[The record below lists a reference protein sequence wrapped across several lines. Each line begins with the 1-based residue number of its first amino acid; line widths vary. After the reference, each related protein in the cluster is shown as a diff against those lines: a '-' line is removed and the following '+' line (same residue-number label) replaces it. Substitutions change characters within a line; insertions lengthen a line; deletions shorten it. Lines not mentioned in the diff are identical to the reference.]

1 MSSETATVSA
11 AADPARILVCSIA
24 GIGDTLIATP
34 LIHELRLNFPD
45 ARIDALVLWPGSRQ
59 ILETNP
65 HITGLY
71 QHDFLKSPALGS
83 LRFLLRLRRNRY
95 DVSLNT
101 FPQSRV
107 EYRVIARI
115 IGARTRVSHHYDHFR
130 WLTPLLVNRTIPH
143 DYSAHCIEQNL
154 ALLGCLGVKPKLRE
168 HHYEVY
174 LTGVERDW
182 AERFVAEH
190 RLAQFVR
197 LGVHI
202 GSGRTKNLRFK
213 RWPAQ
218 RYAELLQRLLMAR
231 SDLCVLLF
239 GGPDEAEENRELARR
254 VDSPRLILPQ
264 TPTVRHLA
272 ALLGH
277 CDLFLSVDNFVMHLA
292 AAMRVPRLVVIE
304 SPAWNPTIAPYRSDF
319 VLVPN
324 PIVHGRNL
332 EYYRYDGR
340 GIRGTPEHLQ
350 QCMDSVT
357 VDAVFDALSRCMP
370 PPGPSVSGL
379 AG

>member
-1 MSSETATVSA
+1 MSAGPATVSA
-11 AADPARILVCSIA
+11 AASPARILVCSIA

-34 LIHELRLNFPD
+34 LIHELRLNFPE
-45 ARIDALVLWPGSRQ
+45 ARIDALVLWSGSRQ

-65 HITGLY
+65 HINAVY
-71 QHDFLKSPALGS
+71 QHDFLKSSALAS

-95 DVSLNT
+95 EVSLNT

-107 EYRVIARI
+107 EYRIIARI
-115 IGARTRVSHHYDHFR
+115 IGARTRVSHQYDHFR
-130 WLTPLLVNRTIPH
+130 WLTSLLVNRTIPH
-143 DYSAHCIEQNL
+143 DYTAHCIEQNL
-154 ALLGCLGVKPKLRE
+154 ALLECLGVKPKLPE

-174 LTGVERDW
+174 LTAGEREW
-182 AERFVAEH
+182 A
-190 RLAQFVR
+190 AQFMAGLQLKRCVR

-218 RYAELLQRLLMAR
+218 RYAELLQRLLAVR
-231 SDLCVLLF
+231 PDLCVLLF
-239 GGPDEAEENRELARR
+239 GGPDEAEENRELTRE
-254 VDSPRLILPQ
+254 VVSPRLILPQ

-272 ALLGH
+272 ALLEH

-292 AAMRVPRLVVIE
+292 AAVRVPRLVVIE
-304 SPAWNPTIAPYRSDF
+304 SPAWNSTIAPYRSDF

-324 PIVHGRNL
+324 PVVHGRNL

-340 GIRGTPEHLQ
+340 GIRGTPEHLRR
-350 QCMDSVT
+350 CMDSVS
-357 VDAVFDALSRCMP
+357 VDAVFDAVLRCMP
-370 PPGPSVSGL
+370 SPRTSDSVMVR
-379 AG
+379 